1 MKRRMSL
8 MTGLNLHLFRH
19 EGLSYIA
26 SIDISLNH
34 IYIRW
39 FDILRSFCPLVAL
52 PFVYPLHYCLFTFCA
67 TVCLPFALPSVY
79 RLHYR
84 LFTFCTT
91 VLLFVY
97 ILYYCATFCL
107 RCVLPCYFL
116 FTFCT
121 TVRRTT
127 AVSGV
132 RRITFRANTCRASV
146 CRRSAGRPNECP
158 SAVVR
163 LSILYLGCDAHMTRS
178 TFTTSGH
185 AIPCLDGL
193 DVLLLVES
201 Y

>member
-1 MKRRMSL
+1 MKRKMSL

-97 ILYYCATFCL
+97 VVYYRATFCL
-107 RCVLPCYFL
+107 RFVLPCEEL
-116 FTFCT
+116 PQCLVSVELPS
-121 TVRRTT
+121 VRIRVVLPFVDVPPVGQMS
-127 AVSGV
+127 A
-132 RRITFRANTCRASV
+132 RA
-146 CRRSAGRPNECP
+146 
-158 SAVVR
+158 R
-163 LSILYLGCDAHMTRS
+163 LSG
-178 TFTTSGH
+178 F
-185 AIPCLDGL
+185 P
-193 DVLLLVES
+193 
-201 Y
+201 